1 MRDDEP
7 LCGVTKTFTD
17 DLDELKRFG
26 WDVALA
32 GVTVT
37 CSEEPHVGDPESVV
51 HCALIV
57 DEDKQPSGP
66 HFWGPGYRPTML
78 L

>member
-32 GVTVT
+32 G
-37 CSEEPHVGDPESVV
+37 E
-51 HCALIV
+51 
-57 DEDKQPSGP
+57 
-66 HFWGPGYRPTML
+66 F
-78 L
+78 